1 MIYKLVSHLYKGMLI
16 YKVSNDYISVCFS
29 KSEHD
34 TTEVASEGSAQTEEP
49 SSSKMTITSSRGRST
64 TRAVK
69 RGRSSTNSLQRVQ
82 RRRGKQP
89 SKITGDETE
98 ESDAAEEKFSTR
110 LSDIAEETD
119 SFGEAQRNSSRGR
132 SAKRGKSRVGQT
144 QRVQRS
150 RRGKKPSKI
159 GGDESEENDEF
170 GDKNNVSSDAQESNA
185 AGRSVENEETREPD
199 IAKYTE
205 SLQRDN
211 TAAVEDASQDSKNA
225 KTEMDMKE
233 KLKIHED
240 PLQAMLMNMFPSLS
254 QKNTETSNRI
264 TGENRK
270 ANVSGECE
278 SSEKRKLD
286 AETDNTCVNAGT
298 DSEAV
303 PPLVKK
309 KKVSYRD
316 VAGELLKDW

>member
-1 MIYKLVSHLYKGMLI
+1 MLI
-16 YKVSNDYISVCFS
+16 EKASNDFISLCFS

-34 TTEVASEGSAQTEEP
+34 TTEVASCGSAQTEEP
-49 SSSKMTITSSRGRST
+49 ASSKMEITSSRGRSS

-69 RGRSSTNSLQRVQ
+69 RGRSSTNSLHRVQ

-89 SKITGDETE
+89 SKIGGDETE
-98 ESDAAEEKFSTR
+98 ESDASEEKVSTR

-119 SFGEAQRNSSRGR
+119 SFGEAQRNSSRGK
-132 SAKRGKSRVGQT
+132 SAKRGKSSVGQT

-150 RRGKKPSKI
+150 RRGKKASKI
-159 GGDESEENDEF
+159 GGDESEENDGF
-170 GDKNNVSSDAQESNA
+170 DDKDNVAADAEESNT
-185 AGRSVENEETREPD
+185 AGRSVENKETREPS
-199 IAKYTE
+199 IAKHTE

-211 TAAVEDASQDSKNA
+211 KVAVEEASQDYRNA

-233 KLKIHED
+233 KLQVHED
-240 PLQAMLMNMFPSLS
+240 PLQAMLMNMIPSLS
-254 QKNTETSNRI
+254 QKNSETSNRI
-264 TGENRK
+264 TGEIKK
-270 ANVSGECE
+270 ANVSGDCE

-286 AETDNTCVNAGT
+286 AETNNTSVNAGA
-298 DSEAV
+298 DADAV
-303 PPLVKK
+303 PPVKK